1 VLKTPRCLRYNDTQ
15 DLGWGVTK
23 CTFSV
28 FCGKDVSFRITGLIL
43 MTKLTSIFADINS
56 LFSFKDIG
64 REVQS
69 NGTKGKFSTGGIYRK
84 KSYRMFKIPLIL

>member
-1 VLKTPRCLRYNDTQ
+1 
-15 DLGWGVTK
+15 
-23 CTFSV
+23 
-28 FCGKDVSFRITGLIL
+28 